1 MWVCPC
7 AALCRVRA
15 VWDDALMSQRAAGGR
30 GAVLAVRA
38 DHAGIHDGRLCDPLP
53 ATAADLPRPGPAGAP
68 RAGPA
73 RTALPRRPC
82 LLRGGAAVCCVNAA
96 PCCCLLCECKDALHA
111 GLLPFAVRLLRMK
124 RRTQCSTHPE
134 SKRRLA
140 DVGGRSVC
148 FPKSNVL
155 LCICGNIAWEHAC
168 RGMRRSGRCTTPA
181 ANARVRAP
189 IQTCDISHLPI
200 QARGC
205 ATCSLISR
213 GGRLSLG
220 LR

>member
-1 MWVCPC
+1 
-7 AALCRVRA
+7 
-15 VWDDALMSQRAAGGR
+15 MSAAGGR

-53 ATAADLPRPGPAGAP
+53 AAAADLPRPGPAGAL

-82 LLRGGAAVCCVNAA
+82 LLHGGAAAQSPAVWTPLRAAGCCVSCTRTRSTQASF
-96 PCCCLLCECKDALHA
+96 LLL
-111 GLLPFAVRLLRMK
+111 VRLLRTK
-124 RRTQCSTHPE
+124 RRTQCWTRPE

-155 LCICGNIAWEHAC
+155 LCTCGHIAWEHAC

-181 ANARVRAP
+181 ANAQVRAP
-189 IQTCDISHLPI
+189 MQTCDISHLPI